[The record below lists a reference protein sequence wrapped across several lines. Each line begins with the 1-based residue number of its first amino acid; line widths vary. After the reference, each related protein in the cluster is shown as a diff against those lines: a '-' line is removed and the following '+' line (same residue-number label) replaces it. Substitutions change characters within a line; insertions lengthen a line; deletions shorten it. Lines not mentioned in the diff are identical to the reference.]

1 MVSLLFSC
9 PSDRLASFD
18 CVNEY
23 MFCTSAAKESLGPY
37 AWQEHTK
44 KDMDVTSDMDSCQ
57 RADNTAGMDLSPAS
71 LPRAATV
78 LGATELHQKLH
89 LRLPKKVGTPGHVL
103 RHAIE
108 VFEDLHSRRKPMSF
122 KFGFTHDPVFRW
134 SNPIYGY
141 AHCVQKY
148 ERMDILYASNNATGP
163 GFLEAALVN
172 LYKGAWETTYCYTH
186 AWHATQS

>member
-1 MVSLLFSC
+1 MNICSAHRQLRN
-9 PSDRLASFD
+9 PSA
-18 CVNEY
+18 
-23 MFCTSAAKESLGPY
+23 
-37 AWQEHTK
+37 HTHGK
-44 KDMDVTSDMDSCQ
+44 NTRKRDMDVTSDMDSCQ

-122 KFGFTHDPVFRW
+122 KFGFTHDPVFSVVEPYLWVR
-134 SNPIYGY
+134 
-141 AHCVQKY
+141 
-148 ERMDILYASNNATGP
+148 
-163 GFLEAALVN
+163 ALCAEVRKDGHP
-172 LYKGAWETTYCYTH
+172 LCF
-186 AWHATQS
+186 Q

>member
-1 MVSLLFSC
+1 
-9 PSDRLASFD
+9 
-18 CVNEY
+18 
-23 MFCTSAAKESLGPY
+23 
-37 AWQEHTK
+37 
-44 KDMDVTSDMDSCQ
+44 MDVTSDLAQHGDKS
-57 RADNTAGMDLSPAS
+57 ADNNLAGLDLAIAS
-71 LPRAATV
+71 LPRATHV
-78 LGATELHQKLH
+78 FGAIALAGKIH
-89 LRLPKKVGTPGHVL
+89 LRLPKRLGTPGHVL

-141 AHCVQKY
+141 VNCVQKY
-148 ERMDILYASNNATGP
+148 DRMDILFASTEAIGP

-172 LYKGAWETTYCYTH
+172 LYKGAWDTTYCYTH